1 MKKNIN
7 KIKRKNQETKYE
19 QTKNKIKMTRRIQIL
34 EKYIYVKK
42 NIKKNKKKET
52 IK

>member
-19 QTKNKIKMTRRIQIL
+19 QTKNKRKMTRRIQIL
-34 EKYIYVKK
+34 QKYIYIKK
-42 NIKKNKKKET
+42 NIKKNKKK
-52 IK
+52 KL

>member
-19 QTKNKIKMTRRIQIL
+19 QTKNKRKMTRKIQIL
-34 EKYIYVKK
+34 QKIYIYKK
-42 NIKKNKKKET
+42 EYKKNKKKKT
-52 IK
+52 L

>member
-19 QTKNKIKMTRRIQIL
+19 QTKNKRKMTRKIQIL
-34 EKYIYVKK
+34 QKNIYIKK

>member
-19 QTKNKIKMTRRIQIL
+19 QTKNKKND
-34 EKYIYVKK
+34 KK
-42 NIKKNKKKET
+42 NSNITKMYRYKKEYKKK
-52 IK
+52 

>member
-19 QTKNKIKMTRRIQIL
+19 QTKNKRKMTRKIQIL
-34 EKYIYVKK
+34 QKNIYIKK
-42 NIKKNKKKET
+42 NIKK
-52 IK
+52 